1 MHIENKISSISE
13 EYAEVEKVIVTIEN
27 ENVSIWSKNVVCMFI

>member
-1 MHIENKISSISE
+1 MHIGNKISLISE

-27 ENVSIWSKNVVCMFI
+27 ENSKYME